1 MEKTFA
7 DISADLKARLL
18 SVAVPTIS
26 AVLYKKGFNSRFF
39 AGLKPLA
46 EDASRFCGPA
56 WTVRAI
62 PVREDLRA
70 KIAAGELPSPN
81 RAAFDAAPA
90 GAVLV
95 CGSGWHPD
103 VAVMGDIMA
112 TSLMVRGVAGAVI
125 DTGVSDANLIA
136 KMAFPLVCTG
146 SAPVSSFA
154 KIMVADHGLPI
165 GIGDVAVFAGDIIV
179 GDPNGAICIPRDI
192 ADVVADAAVEQEA
205 LEAFI
210 LARVQAGAA
219 LEGTYPPNAETLAAY
234 RASRTAH
241 KGP

>member
-1 MEKTFA
+1 MEKAFVA
-7 DISADLKARLL
+7 IPADLKAKLL

-26 AVLYKKGFNSRFF
+26 AVLFKKGFNSRFF
-39 AGLKPLA
+39 AGLQPLS
-46 EDASRFCGPA
+46 EKASRFCGPA

-70 KIAAGELPSPN
+70 KIASGELPSPN
-81 RAAFDAAPA
+81 RQAFDSTPA

-95 CGSGWHPD
+95 CGSGLNPD
-103 VAVMGDIMA
+103 VAVMGDIIT

-136 KMAFPLVCTG
+136 TMAFPMVCTG

-154 KIMVADHGLPI
+154 KVMVIDHGLPI
-165 GIGDVAVFAGDIIV
+165 GVGNVAVFPGDIIV
-179 GDPNGAICIPRDI
+179 GDPNGAVCIPRDI
-192 ADVVADAAVEQEA
+192 AEAVADAAVEQEA

-210 LARVQAGAA
+210 LARVHAGAA
-219 LEGTYPPNAETLAAY
+219 LEGTYPPNADTMAAY
-234 RASRTAH
+234 RSARAAQKPH
-241 KGP
+241 